1 MKGYFSIFLSVSIL
15 FSLFAFAGLGGVF
28 ATDTISITADK
39 TVLVVGQTATLT
51 VTLPDDAENISVD
64 INDEGYYPW
73 IAVGDGSQYLD

>member
-15 FSLFAFAGLGGVF
+15 FSLLAGLGGVF

-51 VTLPDDAENISVD
+51 VTLPNGAENISVD
-64 INDEGYYPW
+64 IDDEGYYSW